1 MNYRP
6 EIDGLRAVAVV
17 PVILFHAGFGA
28 FGGGY
33 VGVDVFFVIS
43 GYLITSIILSEHAAG
58 RFSLLRFYERR
69 ARRILPALFLVM
81 AACLPFAW
89 LWLMPSDMKDFS
101 KSLAAVAV
109 FASNV
114 LFYRESGYFDA
125 ANELKPLLHTW
136 SLAVEEQY
144 YLLFPLLLL
153 LALRLGRRS
162 AVSLLA
168 AVAAVSLG
176 LAEWGSTRRP
186 EATFYLLHTRLWEL
200 LIGGFVA
207 FHFSSTT
214 RGADAP
220 TAVGSGIREALGIA
234 GIALIGYAVLRY
246 DRYTPYPSLYAL
258 VPTLGTALIILFSS
272 GRTLVGRVLGSRLLA
287 GIGLVSYSAYLWHQP
302 IFAFARHRVA
312 GEPTPIL
319 LAGLSVAAIALA
331 YLSWR
336 FVERPFR
343 NRQVVA
349 TTVVV
354 RAGLFG
360 TALFLGLG
368 LLGVVADGFRQR
380 FPQDLYP
387 LIEPAKSGEE
397 YACKG
402 GRSRKLGPSVRLCEF
417 GDLDSSTTLVLYG
430 DSHARSLFT
439 ALDAALKERK
449 IRGVRVHNAA
459 CGPIP
464 DLLTTLENRN
474 VADCERANGI
484 LLQYLRENADFVVV
498 AIRWTNALYPVA
510 GAIDEL
516 AFDNTEGGREIG
528 VRPRVSYTLKYGGYS
543 VDAAGKERALHD
555 FLTGMVGAAKHL
567 FLVYPVPEVGWDLPR
582 YNFKRFLDGALEPE
596 VSTSL
601 AVYERRNAF
610 VQGALD
616 RFGSPPNLTR
626 IHPEKVFCDNY
637 QPGRCVA
644 QVGFR
649 PLYHDDDHLS
659 NAGAELVVAEILSRL
674 PYGRE
679 RGAEGGAQ
687 PQRRDAADLRP
698 SH

>member
-43 GYLITSIILSEHAAG
+43 GYLITSIILAEHAAG

-81 AACLPFAW
+81 AACVPFAW
-89 LWLMPSDMKDFS
+89 LWLIPSDMRDFS
-101 KSLAAVAV
+101 KSLASMSL
-109 FASNV
+109 FASNIF
-114 LFYRESGYFDA
+114 FYKQSGYFDA

-168 AVAAVSLG
+168 VAATVSLA

-207 FHFSSTT
+207 FHFSSAA
-214 RGADAP
+214 RGAGAP
-220 TAVGSGIREALGIA
+220 TAVRRAIGEALGLA
-234 GIALIGYAVLRY
+234 GIALIGYAVFRY
-246 DRYTPYPSLYAL
+246 DRNTPYPSLYAL
-258 VPTLGTALIILFSS
+258 VPTLGTAVVIVFASS
-272 GRTLVGRVLGSRLLA
+272 RTLVGRVLGCRLLA
-287 GIGLVSYSAYLWHQP
+287 GIGLISYSAYLWHQP
-302 IFAFARHRVA
+302 MFAFARHRIL
-312 GEPTPIL
+312 GEPSPTL
-319 LAGLSVAAIALA
+319 LAGLSVAVIGLA

-343 NRQVVA
+343 NRHVIA
-349 TTVVV
+349 TAVVV
-354 RAGLFG
+354 RAGMFG
-360 TALFLGLG
+360 TAFFLGLG
-368 LLGVVADGFRQR
+368 LLGVAADGFRQR
-380 FPQDLYP
+380 FPPDLYP
-387 LIEPAKSGEE
+387 LIEPAKAGEE
-397 YACKG
+397 AACKG
-402 GRSRKLGPSVRLCEF
+402 GRSRKLGPSIRLCEF

-439 ALDAALKERK
+439 ALDAALKERT

-459 CGPIP
+459 CGVIP
-464 DLLTTLENRN
+464 DLLTTFESRN
-474 VADCERANGI
+474 VADCERASGI
-484 LLQYLRENADFVVV
+484 LLKYVRENADYVVV
-498 AIRWTNALYPVA
+498 AIRWTNAFYPVA

-516 AFDNTEGGREIG
+516 AFDNTEGGNEIG
-528 VRPRVSYTLKYGGYS
+528 VRPRISYTLKYGGYS
-543 VDAAGKERALHD
+543 VEAGGKERALHD
-555 FLTGMVGAAKHL
+555 FLAAMAGAAKHL

-582 YNFKRFLDGALEPE
+582 YNFKRFLDGALAPD
-596 VSTSL
+596 VSTPL

-610 VQGALD
+610 VTGALD
-616 RFGSPPNLTR
+616 RFGSHPNLTR
-626 IHPEKVFCDNY
+626 VRPERVFCDRY
-637 QPGRCVA
+637 LPGRCIA
-644 QVGFR
+644 QVGYL

-659 NAGAELVVAEILSRL
+659 NAGAELVVAEILSQL
-674 PYGRE
+674 PGGSE
-679 RGAEGGAQ
+679 RRAEGGAR
-687 PQRRDAADLRP
+687 PGRLEAADLPP
-698 SH
+698 SP